1 MLKWKTYKF
10 PTIANS
16 VESLTDMLG
25 GVSGKTRTV
34 KMFATDIDAD
44 INARIYIDSEQVVD
58 LPCDV
63 ATTAAPLVPVDI
75 PIEAGQILKVG
86 FNNVAAGNVTP
97 KFSIQYDEK

>member
-34 KMFATDIDAD
+34 KTIAGTIDAD
-44 INARIYIDSEQVVD
+44 INMRVYLDNEQVVD
-58 LPCDV
+58 LPCDL
-63 ATTAAPLVPVDI
+63 ATTGAPLIPVDI
-75 PIEAGQILKVG
+75 PITEGQILKCG

-97 KFSIQYDEK
+97 TFSVQYDEK